1 MADDGFVTI
10 RDFREGDPLSK
21 DHLNET
27 KDSWKSV
34 DSEVGELNIREEG
47 LDRRMF
53 DTDNTWNDFFGSTS
67 RCQQGATIDSG
78 WMPSENGQWSP
89 INFRKSA
96 TSTTEADTVT
106 GGIHDHYARIQFDWN
121 PQIHTYVIFRA
132 SFRFRWDVGLMGG
145 SGFSAELGSDDPD
158 NFVSNRDKV
167 FVQFGIQ
174 VSRPG
179 GSLSDDM
186 HIHSFDLTNG
196 RIFAPTQLGLSYN
209 YSSDCTGTFSMI
221 DRKFDRRTAMTSSIT
236 MVAAG
241 QSWQNP
247 DEPLDNSNHA
257 IDFRRAG
264 VVEAQLVWR
273 QFGWKNDRECTIDG
287 SDAKGRVFPEYGN
300 MQFFAQTF
308 MR

>member
-1 MADDGFVTI
+1 MADDGFVTVS
-10 RDFREGDPLSK
+10 DFREGDRLSK

-34 DSEVGELNIREEG
+34 ESEVGELNIREEG

-53 DTDNTWNDFFGSTS
+53 DTDNTWNDFFDSES
-67 RCQQGATIDSG
+67 RCQQGATIDNRWIG
-78 WMPSENGQWSP
+78 AEGGVWSP
-89 INFRKSA
+89 INFRKA
-96 TSTTEADTVT
+96 DDTVT
-106 GGIHDHYARIQFDWN
+106 GGIHDDYARIRFKWD

-145 SGFSAELGSDDPD
+145 SGYDDIDDPD
-158 NFVSNRDKV
+158 NFVSERDNV
-167 FVQFGIQ
+167 FVQFGIH

-179 GSLSDDM
+179 GNLSDDL
-186 HIHSFDLTNG
+186 HIHSFDFTNG

-209 YSSDCTGTFSMI
+209 YSSDCTGTFSSI
-221 DRKFDRRTAMTSSIT
+221 EHKFDRRTAMASSIT

-241 QSWQNP
+241 QSWQNS
-247 DEPLDNSNHA
+247 DEPLTNSNHA
-257 IDFRRAG
+257 IDFRNAG
-264 VVEAQLVWR
+264 PVKAQLVWR
-273 QFGWKNDRECTIDG
+273 QYGSNSDRQCTIDG
-287 SDAKGRVFPEYGN
+287 SDAWGRVYPEYGN

>member
-1 MADDGFVTI
+1 MADDGFVTVS
-10 RDFREGDPLSK
+10 DFREGDRLSK

-67 RCQQGATIDSG
+67 RCQQGATIDSN
-78 WMPSENGQWSP
+78 WMPLSDGIWEPIPFWVPSP
-89 INFRKSA
+89 Y
-96 TSTTEADTVT
+96 DTVT

-145 SGFSAELGSDDPD
+145 SGYDPGDIDDDD

-179 GSLSDDM
+179 GSLSDDL
-186 HIHSFDLTNG
+186 HIHSFNFTNG

-209 YSSDCTGTFSMI
+209 YSSDCTGAYSAI
-221 DRKFDRRTAMTSSIT
+221 GHKFDRRTAMTSSIT

-241 QSWQNP
+241 QSWQNS
-247 DEPLDNSNHA
+247 DEPLTNNNHA
-257 IDFRRAG
+257 IDFRNAG
-264 VVEAQLVWR
+264 PVKAQLVWR
-273 QFGWKNDRECTIDG
+273 QYGSNSDRQCTIDG
-287 SDAKGRVFPEYGN
+287 SDAWGRVYPEYGN